1 MEIRISDNE
10 SDTSDLSEAEEDFF
24 PDLTIQKMLHLRKN
38 INMLV
43 ISAYTPVN
51 PLLYNYN
58 QVLIVL

>member
-1 MEIRISDNE
+1 
-10 SDTSDLSEAEEDFF
+10 SEAEEDFF